1 MLPLLFAIAIA
12 VAPFVIVVVAFVFVA
27 VNAALAVIPPAAA
40 AQTTDHQRYLC
51 VLKI

>member
-12 VAPFVIVVVAFVFVA
+12 VAAFVIVVAFVFVA

-40 AQTTDHQRYLC
+40 AQTTDRQRYLC